1 MKIQNSKPKIQNL
14 SFGTSYL
21 PFSTNHFLLTTPCLL
36 LIISYLITVMLTGCY
51 SFTGGS
57 ITPGMKTV
65 SVPLFENNAPLV
77 VPTLSQAFTET
88 LKDRI
93 RTQSP
98 LSFVRV
104 DGQANFMGRITGYDI
119 RPVAMQGNESGI
131 AGQTRLTITVQVK
144 YNNAIKPDENFDQ
157 SFSRFKDFRGSLSTQ
172 EQQLIK
178 DINLQL
184 AEDIYNRAF
193 ANW

>member
-1 MKIQNSKPKIQNL
+1 MKIQNSKFKFKNL
-14 SFGTSYL
+14 RLSSSYL
-21 PFSTNHFLLTTPCLL
+21 PLIL
-36 LIISYLITVMLTGCY
+36 LISGCY

-98 LSFVRV
+98 LSFVRT
-104 DGQANFMGRITGYDI
+104 DGQASFYGRITGYDI
-119 RPVAMQGNESGI
+119 RPVAIQGNDSGL

-144 YNNAIKPDENFDQ
+144 YSNSLKPDENFDQ
-157 SFSRFKDFRGSLSTQ
+157 SFSRFQDFKGSLASR

>member
-1 MKIQNSKPKIQNL
+1 MVTFLNLLGKWSFSKLWTALTLNHL
-14 SFGTSYL
+14 S
-21 PFSTNHFLLTTPCLL
+21 
-36 LIISYLITVMLTGCY
+36 LIIITLLFSGCGLY

-77 VPTLSQAFTET
+77 VTTLSQAFTET

-98 LSFVRV
+98 LSFVKT
-104 DGQANFMGRITGYDI
+104 DGQANFQGRITGYDI
-119 RPVAMQGNESGI
+119 RPVSLQGNESGV

-144 YNNAIKPDENFDQ
+144 YNNILKPDENFDQ
-157 SFSRFKDFRGSLSTQ
+157 SFSRFRDFRGSLAAQ

-184 AEDIYNRAF
+184 SEDIYNRAF

>member
-1 MKIQNSKPKIQNL
+1 MKIQNLKFKIKNL
-14 SFGTSYL
+14 SL
-21 PFSTNHFLLTTPCLL
+21 RTNGLL
-36 LIISYLITVMLTGCY
+36 LILLFSGCY

-65 SVPLFENNAPLV
+65 SVPLFENSAPLV

-98 LSFVRV
+98 LSFVRT
-104 DGQANFMGRITGYDI
+104 DGQASFNGRITGYDI
-119 RPVAMQGNESGI
+119 RPVAIQGNNSGL
-131 AGQTRLTITVQVK
+131 AGQTRLTITVQIK
-144 YNNAIKPDENFDQ
+144 YSNSLKPDENFDQ
-157 SFSRFKDFRGSLSTQ
+157 SFSRFQDFKGSLSSQ
-172 EQQLIK
+172 EQSLIK
-178 DINLQL
+178 NINLQL
-184 AEDIYNRAF
+184 SEDIYNRAF

>member
-1 MKIQNSKPKIQNL
+1 MEIQNLKFKIQNL
-14 SFGTSYL
+14 SFGTYYL
-21 PFSTNHFLLTTPCLL
+21 LLTLL
-36 LIISYLITVMLTGCY
+36 FTSCY

-98 LSFVRV
+98 LSFVRT
-104 DGQANFMGRITGYDI
+104 DGQASFNGRITGYDI
-119 RPVAMQGNESGI
+119 RPVAIQGNDSGL

-144 YNNAIKPDENFDQ
+144 YVNAIKPDENFDQ
-157 SFSRFKDFRGSLSTQ
+157 SFSRFQDFKGSLASQ
-172 EQQLIK
+172 EQALIK
-178 DINLQL
+178 NINLQL
-184 AEDIYNRAF
+184 SEDIYNRAF

>member
-1 MKIQNSKPKIQNL
+1 MKNYRNFFKSIFNIL
-14 SFGTSYL
+14 SSR
-21 PFSTNHFLLTTPCLL
+21 LLTVIHLL
-36 LIISYLITVMLTGCY
+36 LIITVFFSSCGIY

-65 SVPLFENNAPLV
+65 SVPLFENSAPLV

-98 LSFVRV
+98 LSFVKN
-104 DGQANFMGRITGYDI
+104 DGQADFEGRITGYDI
-119 RPVAMQGNESGI
+119 RPVSLQGNATGV

-144 YNNAIKPDENFDQ
+144 YTNSLKPDENFDQ
-157 SFSRFKDFRGSLSTQ
+157 SFSRFRDFKGSLGSQ
-172 EQQLIK
+172 EQSLIK

-184 AEDIYNRAF
+184 SEDIYNRAF

>member
-1 MKIQNSKPKIQNL
+1 MKIQNSKLKIQNL
-14 SFGTSYL
+14 SFGISYL
-21 PFSTNHFLLTTPCLL
+21 PFSTNSLPLRNILILLITSCLL
-36 LIISYLITVMLTGCY
+36 LSSCY

-65 SVPLFENNAPLV
+65 SVSLFENNAPLV

-98 LSFVRV
+98 LSFVRTE
-104 DGQANFMGRITGYDI
+104 GQASFVGRITGYEI
-119 RPVAMQGNESGI
+119 RPVAMQGNDSGV

-144 YNNAIKPDENFDQ
+144 YNNALKPTENFDQ
-157 SFSRFKDFRGSLSTQ
+157 SFSRFQDFKGSLASK

>member
-1 MKIQNSKPKIQNL
+1 MKIQNSKFKIQNL
-14 SFGTSYL
+14 CFGIGYL
-21 PFSTNHFLLTTPCLL
+21 LLTLL
-36 LIISYLITVMLTGCY
+36 FTSCY

-65 SVPLFENNAPLV
+65 SVSLFENNAPIV
-77 VPTLSQAFTET
+77 VPILSQAFTET

-98 LSFVRV
+98 LSFVRA
-104 DGQANFMGRITGYDI
+104 DGQASFQGRITGYDI
-119 RPVAMQGNESGI
+119 RPVAIQGNESGL

-144 YNNAIKPDENFDQ
+144 YSNSLKPDENFEQ
-157 SFSRFKDFRGSLSTQ
+157 SFSRFQDFKGSLSSQ
-172 EQQLIK
+172 EQALIK
-178 DINLQL
+178 NINLQL
-184 AEDIYNRAF
+184 SEDIYNRAF

>member
-1 MKIQNSKPKIQNL
+1 MIIQNSKFKILNL

-21 PFSTNHFLLTTPCLL
+21 LLTLL
-36 LIISYLITVMLTGCY
+36 FTSCY

-65 SVPLFENNAPLV
+65 SVSLFENNAPLV
-77 VPTLSQAFTET
+77 VPILSQAFTEV

-98 LSFVRV
+98 LSFVRA
-104 DGQANFMGRITGYDI
+104 DGQASFQGRITGYDI
-119 RPVAMQGNESGI
+119 RPVAIQGNNSGL

-144 YNNAIKPDENFDQ
+144 YVNAIKPDENFEQ
-157 SFSRFKDFRGSLSTQ
+157 SFSRFQDFKGSLSAQ
-172 EQQLIK
+172 EQALIK
-178 DINLQL
+178 NINLQL
-184 AEDIYNRAF
+184 SEDIYNRAF